1 MNELSLEGKIA
12 IVTGAKRGI
21 GRAIALAFAGAGA
34 SVAVCTRDTG
44 DGRLEAVADEVRG
57 LGQSALS
64 IQADVSSP
72 DDVTLMVRQ
81 VVAEFGTIDLLVN
94 NAAASF
100 AAPLMETGEADWNRL
115 MAVDLKGYFLCAQA
129 CARVM
134 IERQGGG
141 IINISSR
148 LGLSASPRMGA
159 YSVAKAGELA
169 LTRVLAL
176 ELASHNIRV
185 NAIAPGLVETEGSAH
200 LWSQPE
206 VRKRFESSIPLG
218 RIAQP
223 EDIARAAL
231 FLASDASG
239 YITGHT
245 MIVDGGSEAQ

>member
-1 MNELSLEGKIA
+1 MNGLSLEGKIA
-12 IVTGAKRGI
+12 MVTGAKRGI
-21 GRAIALAFAGAGA
+21 GRAIALAFAEAGA
-34 SVAVCTRDTG
+34 SVALCTRDTG
-44 DGRLEAVADEVRG
+44 DGRLQAVADEIRG
-57 LGQSALS
+57 LGRAALAL
-64 IQADVSSP
+64 QADVSRP
-72 DDVTLMVRQ
+72 DDVSRMVHQ
-81 VVAEFGTIDLLVN
+81 VVAEFGGIDLLVN
-94 NAAASF
+94 NAAASL
-100 AAPLMETGEADWNRL
+100 AAPLMETAEADWDRL

-134 IERQGGG
+134 MERKTGG

-159 YSVAKAGELA
+159 YSVAKAGEIM
-169 LTRVLAL
+169 LTKVLAL
-176 ELASHNIRV
+176 ELAPHNIRV

-200 LWSQPE
+200 LWGQPE
-206 VRKRFESSIPLG
+206 VRKRFESAIPLG

-223 EDIARAAL
+223 ADIARAAL

>member
-1 MNELSLEGKIA
+1 MNGLSLEGKIA
-12 IVTGAKRGI
+12 MVTGAKRGI
-21 GRAIALAFAGAGA
+21 GRAIALAFAKAGA
-34 SVAVCTRDTG
+34 SVALCTRDTG
-44 DGRLEAVADEVRG
+44 DGRLQIVADEIRG
-57 LGQSALS
+57 LGRAALAL
-64 IQADVSSP
+64 QADVSRP
-72 DDVTLMVRQ
+72 DDVNRMVRQ
-81 VVAEFGTIDLLVN
+81 VVAEFGGIDLLVN
-94 NAAASF
+94 NAAASL
-100 AAPLMETGEADWNRL
+100 AAPLMETAEADWDRL

-134 IERQGGG
+134 MERKTGG

-148 LGLSASPRMGA
+148 LGISASPRMGA

-169 LTRVLAL
+169 LTRGLAL
-176 ELASHNIRV
+176 ELAPLNIRV

-200 LWSQPE
+200 LWGQPE
-206 VRKRFESSIPLG
+206 VRKRFESAIPLG

-231 FLASDASG
+231 FLASEASG